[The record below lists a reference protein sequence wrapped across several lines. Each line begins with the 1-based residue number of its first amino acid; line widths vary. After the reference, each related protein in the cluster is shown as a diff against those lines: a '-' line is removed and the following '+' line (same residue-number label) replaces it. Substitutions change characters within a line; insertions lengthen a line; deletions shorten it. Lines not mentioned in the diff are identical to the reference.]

1 MAEAVSKEVVDSWY
15 SYEYVPN
22 PVDEEPFGRS
32 RSSKA
37 PTVPAGPE
45 IQ

>member
-1 MAEAVSKEVVDSWY
+1 MFLGYFFGRVERVIK
-15 SYEYVPN
+15 PN
-22 PVDEEPFGRS
+22 PEDDEPFGRS